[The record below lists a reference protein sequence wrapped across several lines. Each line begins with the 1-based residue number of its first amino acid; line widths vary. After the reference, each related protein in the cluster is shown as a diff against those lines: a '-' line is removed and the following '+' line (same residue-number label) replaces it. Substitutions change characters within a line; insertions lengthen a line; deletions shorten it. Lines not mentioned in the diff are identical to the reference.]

1 MFYLAQPHKEI
12 RSVLLVALIYVMC
25 IYVYVFMYI
34 CVYAFVMKAERC
46 HLRLLADWQV
56 PKASKT
62 PHEQPK
68 GARGG
73 GMLLDGPPL
82 LVAHK
87 L

>member
-46 HLRLLADWQV
+46 HLRLLAD
-56 PKASKT
+56 
-62 PHEQPK
+62 
-68 GARGG
+68 
-73 GMLLDGPPL
+73 
-82 LVAHK
+82 
-87 L
+87 